1 MSYSLNASSNDD
13 RVETLKRQH
22 QRRQS
27 RFFIAFAL
35 IEGFALAAAVVV
47 VYLLELV
54 DPDQGIWLL
63 VAIAAIGG
71 FTMSMGLLS
80 MNRRHAQE
88 MRDLTGH

>member
-13 RVETLKRQH
+13 RVVTLKRQH
-22 QRRQS
+22 QRRLS

-35 IEGFALAAAVVV
+35 IEGLALAVSVVV
-47 VYLLELV
+47 VYLLELI

-63 VAIAAIGG
+63 VGIAVIGG